1 MNTHTHSDHDAHGQG
16 SCCANK
22 KPAPASDNTVID
34 PVCGMQVDPNTTSH
48 HVSHA
53 GTDYHFCSARCREKF
68 VTDPER

>member
-48 HVSHA
+48 QVCDGLS
-53 GTDYHFCSARCREKF
+53 
-68 VTDPER
+68 VL